1 MSDPIDAIADR
12 ADQKD
17 DGPVTNR
24 LHALE
29 NAGQAVWLDFVDR
42 KFMAGGGLKRLVEED
57 GLTGVTS
64 NPSIF
69 EKAIGHSDAYDEQ
82 LEKDIDEADATV
94 ETSYEMLAIKDIRD
108 ACDTLAPVYDKLDA
122 KDGYVSIEVSPYL
135 AMATDDTIAAA
146 RRLWKTVDRKNLMVK
161 IPGTKPGVPAI
172 QMAIEDGTNINVTLL
187 FAVDAYKAVL
197 DAYIAGLEARVA
209 KGEAVDKIASVAS
222 FFVSRIDGM
231 IDKAIDDK
239 IKAGGPDTDALKAVR
254 GKVAISNA
262 KMAYQHYLEVV
273 ASPRWQALAAKGAMP
288 QRLLW
293 ASTGTKDPS
302 YSDVLYVETLIGRD
316 TVNTMPPKTM
326 DAFRDHGDTS
336 NSLTADL
343 DAAKTV
349 MSEADRLG
357 LDLPGVTAQL
367 VEDGVKSFADAAD
380 SLYGA
385 VAEKRAQ
392 FLGKKLDT
400 MTADLPDDLA
410 AAVKDS
416 IEHARKEGWSRK
428 LWAHDA
434 SMWTGKDEGKWL
446 GWLAAAKGEQVD
458 EAALTK
464 LRQEAKQY
472 RDVVLLG
479 MGGSSLGPEVIG
491 RILGSASGSPKLHAL
506 DSTDPGQVATVADS
520 IDPANTLFIVSSKSG
535 STMEP
540 ELLRAYFFARV
551 EQALGE
557 GKAGGRFVAVTD
569 PGSKLEAT
577 AKQDGFAHIFYGDPA
592 IGGRYSVLS
601 AFGMVPAAAIGID
614 TGAWFERIK
623 TMVNSVGPDAPPASN
638 PGFTFGAIIGTAA
651 TKGRD
656 KLTLVPSPTLK
667 PFGSWLEQ
675 LLAES
680 TGKQGKG
687 IVPVDLE
694 PLGDP
699 SVYGN
704 DRLFVHLHLE
714 GDEMDAD
721 HAKLDALKAAGQP
734 VVTIVLQTKE
744 DIGQEF
750 VRWEVATAV
759 AGAVIGIDPFDQPD
773 VEDAKIQTRELIG
786 EYEKSGHLAPEKA
799 FFEDGDFAF
808 FAPSPIA
815 GGDATAILKTHFGTA
830 KAGDYAGFLV
840 YCERN
845 DAHET
850 AIEAMR
856 VKVRDTHKIATV
868 AGYGPRFLHSTGQ
881 AYKGGPK
888 EGLFLEITREPAQ
901 DIAIPGNRA
910 SFGTVQLA
918 QARGDLDVLASRGQ
932 RVLRVHL
939 KSERDGLD
947 ALGRALDAAN
957 S

>member
-12 ADQKD
+12 VDEKEN
-17 DGPVTNR
+17 GPVTNR

-42 KFMAGGGLKRLVEED
+42 KFMGEGGLKRLVEED

-94 ETSYEMLAIKDIRD
+94 ETSYEMLAIADIRT
-108 ACDTLAPVYDKLDA
+108 ACDTLKPVYDRLDA

-135 AMATDDTIAAA
+135 AMDTDTTIAAA

-172 QMAIEDGTNINVTLL
+172 QMAIEDGININVTLL

-197 DAYIAGLEARVA
+197 EAYIAGLEARVA
-209 KGEAVDKIASVAS
+209 KNLGVDKIASVAS
-222 FFVSRIDGM
+222 FFVSRIDGV
-231 IDKAIDDK
+231 IDKEIDDK
-239 IKAGGPDTDALKAVR
+239 LKAGGADADALKAVR
-254 GKVAISNA
+254 GKVAIANA
-262 KMAYQHYLEVV
+262 KIAYQHYLEVI
-273 ASPRWQALAAKGAMP
+273 ASPRWQALAAKGAQV

-326 DAFRDHGDTS
+326 DAFRDHGETS
-336 NSLTADL
+336 DSLTADIEG
-343 DAAKTV
+343 AKTV
-349 MSEADRLG
+349 LSEAERLG
-357 LDLPGVTAQL
+357 LDLPGVTAKL
-367 VEDGVKSFADAAD
+367 VESGVESFADAAD

-385 VAEKRAQ
+385 VADKRAK
-392 FLGKKLDT
+392 FLGDKLDG
-400 MTADLPDDLA
+400 MTADLPADLA

-416 IEHARKEGWSRK
+416 IEHARKQGWSRK

-458 EAALTK
+458 ETK
-464 LRQEAKQY
+464 LAELRQEARQY
-472 RDVVLLG
+472 KDVVLLG

-491 RILGSASGSPKLHAL
+491 FILGSASGSPKLHAL

-540 ELLRAYFFARV
+540 ELLRAYFYARV
-551 EQALGE
+551 EQAVGE
-557 GKAGGRFVAVTD
+557 GKAGSRFVAVTD

-577 AKQDGFAHIFYGDPA
+577 AKQDGFAHIFPGDPA

-614 TGAWFERIK
+614 TAAWFETIK

-638 PGFTFGAIIGTAA
+638 PGFVFGAIIGTAA
-651 TKGRD
+651 VQGRD

-699 SVYGN
+699 SVYGD

-714 GDEMDAD
+714 GDQMDAD
-721 HAKLDALKAAGQP
+721 HAKLDALKAAGHP
-734 VVTIVLQTKE
+734 VVTITLATKE

-773 VEDAKIQTRELIG
+773 VEDAKIQTRQLI
-786 EYEKSGHLAPEKA
+786 EANMRMSGQSGARNA
-799 FFEDGDFAF
+799 FF
-808 FAPSPIA
+808 
-815 GGDATAILKTHFGTA
+815 
-830 KAGDYAGFLV
+830 
-840 YCERN
+840 
-845 DAHET
+845 
-850 AIEAMR
+850 
-856 VKVRDTHKIATV
+856 
-868 AGYGPRFLHSTGQ
+868 
-881 AYKGGPK
+881 
-888 EGLFLEITREPAQ
+888 
-901 DIAIPGNRA
+901 
-910 SFGTVQLA
+910 
-918 QARGDLDVLASRGQ
+918 RGR
-932 RVLRVHL
+932 
-939 KSERDGLD
+939 
-947 ALGRALDAAN
+947 
-957 S
+957 